1 MPLSLSSYR
10 SLHNGSINAEPSCWG
25 QGMCAVLSRS
35 VVSDSL
41 WPHGLQP
48 TRLLCPWIS
57 QARILEWVAMPAS
70 RGSSQPR
77 VITNPGLPYRRRILY
92 CLSHQGTP
100 KILEWVAYPFS
111 RDLPNPGIKPGSPAL
126 QADSLSA
133 ELPATPC
140 MYMCVCIHMYI
151 HTPYFL
157 YPFTCQWSLG
167 CFYVFFVVDSAGIN
181 IGVHVSF
188 QIRIFSRCVHKSR
201 IAGSYGNYF

>member
-126 QADSLSA
+126 QADSLPA
-133 ELPATPC
+133 ELPEFIWKVNRARRWWTSAPKNHLLQ
-140 MYMCVCIHMYI
+140 VRI
-151 HTPYFL
+151 HTLL
-157 YPFTCQWSLG
+157 YEQGG
-167 CFYVFFVVDSAGIN
+167 C
-181 IGVHVSF
+181 
-188 QIRIFSRCVHKSR
+188 
-201 IAGSYGNYF
+201 